1 MSVTA
6 RAAPRILVDSPR
18 LGTIPPRLSI
28 VIVNY
33 VHWDDTIRLVR
44 ALRST
49 DAVRSKQVEII
60 IIDNNSPYHPIIP
73 RLRRMRGVSLLRW
86 RKNRGFARAVN
97 EACRLC
103 RGDWFLLLNPDTDV
117 GPAFLSHLL
126 ATIEAWPA
134 RTGIVGYGLTN
145 PDGTRQLSTG
155 RFPRLASCLGR
166 LLLPRARSKYT
177 APPIDRVSEVD
188 WVTGC
193 CLLIQRDCF
202 TDLGGLDPDFF
213 LYYED
218 VDLCRRASAQGWTVW
233 FDPQAW
239 MTHHRPLHRR
249 AVSPALRVF
258 TRHAL
263 LTYADKHWGRWTRS
277 ALRGILHLEA
287 GFRRLVARWRGDEE
301 AVETFAT
308 LGHIVRDFGRGDV
321 RQARARLHEVVRRQD
336 RHHATHPLDRDPQP
350 QSARPAPRL
359 PEQYP
364 EVCGGSARDRG
375 RR

>member
-1 MSVTA
+1 MSATA
-6 RAAPRILVDSPR
+6 CATPRIVVDTPR
-18 LGTIPPRLSI
+18 GERVDPPILSI

-49 DAVRSKQVEII
+49 DAVRSGQVEII

-97 EACRLC
+97 EACRLG
-103 RGDWFLLLNPDTDV
+103 RGDWFLLLNPDTHV
-117 GPAFLSHLL
+117 GPAFLPHLL
-126 ATIEAWPA
+126 ATLEAWPT

-155 RFPRLASCLGR
+155 HFPSLASSLAR

-193 CLLIQRDCF
+193 CLLIRRDCF
-202 TDLGGLDPDFF
+202 TDLGGLDPRFF

-218 VDLCRRASAQGWTVW
+218 VDLCRRARAQGWSVW

-239 MTHHRPLHRR
+239 MTHYRPLHLRV
-249 AVSPALRVF
+249 VSPALRVF

-263 LTYADKHWGRWTRS
+263 LTYADKHWGKWTRL
-277 ALRGILHLEA
+277 ALNGILRLEA
-287 GFRRLVARWRGDEE
+287 SARRLAARWRRDEQS
-301 AVETFAT
+301 AETFT
-308 LGHIVRDFGRGDV
+308 QLGHIVRDFGRGDPRQAQARLDAIV
-321 RQARARLHEVVRRQD
+321 RQQD
-336 RHHATHPLDRDPQP
+336 RHHETHPLDRDPEP
-350 QSARPAPRL
+350 QSARSATRL
-359 PEQYP
+359 PEQYQEP
-364 EVCGGSARDRG
+364 CGVSA
-375 RR
+375 